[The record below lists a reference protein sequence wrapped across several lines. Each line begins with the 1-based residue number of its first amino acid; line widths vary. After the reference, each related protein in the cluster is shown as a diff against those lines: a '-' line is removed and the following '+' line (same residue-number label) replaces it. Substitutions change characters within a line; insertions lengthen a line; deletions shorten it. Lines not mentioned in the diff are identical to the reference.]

1 MKRDLEL
8 IRKLLLFFEEK
19 YSPELVELPPIEGYD
34 ETTLKTHLVLMFEAG
49 LLRCEPVR
57 SSTSDRV
64 IYVLPFELTWD
75 GHEFLD
81 KVRSESV
88 WDRIRSTIASQG
100 GSVAFALVNQLATR
114 YAMELLKPS

>member
-8 IRKLLLFFEEK
+8 IRKLLLFFEGK
-19 YSPELVELPPIEGYD
+19 NSTELVELPPIEGYD
-34 ETTLKTHLVLMFEAG
+34 KTTLKTHLVLMFEAG

-64 IYVLPFELTWD
+64 IYVLPFELTWN

-88 WDRIRSTIASQG
+88 WNRIRGTIASQG
-100 GSVAFALVNQLATR
+100 GSIAFALVNQLATR

>member
-1 MKRDLEL
+1 M
-8 IRKLLLFFEEK
+8 FFEENH
-19 YSPELVELPPIEGYD
+19 SPEVVELPPIDGYD
-34 ETTLKTHLVLMFEAG
+34 KTTLKTHLVLMFEAG

-64 IYVLPFELTWD
+64 IYVLPFELTWN

-88 WDRIRSTIASQG
+88 WNKIRSTIASQG
-100 GSVAFALVNQLATR
+100 GSIAFALVNQLATR
-114 YAMELLKPS
+114 YAIELLKPS